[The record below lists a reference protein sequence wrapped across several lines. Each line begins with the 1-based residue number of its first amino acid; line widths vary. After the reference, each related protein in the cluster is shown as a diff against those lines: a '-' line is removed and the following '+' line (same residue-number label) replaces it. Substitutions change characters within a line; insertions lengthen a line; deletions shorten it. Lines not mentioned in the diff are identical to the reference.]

1 MELIL
6 KYTPQLLSYLLFL
19 IMLGM
24 GMTLTVLDFKRVAS
38 YPKAIFIGLSNQI
51 IILPIIGAILVSVLP
66 MEPVFAMG
74 LMLVAASP
82 GGATSNLIS
91 HLSKGDTA
99 LSISMTAISSIIT
112 VFSIPLII
120 NYSLKWIMAAEGV
133 EIQLPLWNTVLNIF
147 KLTALPVLLG
157 LLINHRFPVF
167 AEKSKPAI
175 AWGSGIIILMALA
188 LMVNK
193 LNEIGNVW
201 HFIKAA
207 FWGVLLLNV
216 LTLLVGFFSA
226 KMLKLNTP
234 QAISIAIE
242 SGMQN
247 NVLGMAIATS
257 ATLLNSPLMAA
268 PAGVY
273 GIVMCATGG
282 ALIYFFRKLVSTEIP
297 TT

>member
-38 YPKAIFIGLSNQI
+38 YPKAVVIGLSNQI
-51 IILPIIGAILVSVLP
+51 IILPIIGVILVSVLP

-133 EIQLPLWNTVLNIF
+133 EIQLPLWNTVINIC

-157 LLINHRFPVF
+157 LFINHRFPTF
-167 AEKSKPAI
+167 AERSKPVI

-201 HFIKAA
+201 DFIKSA

-216 LTLLVGFFSA
+216 LTLLVGFVSA
-226 KMLKLNTP
+226 KMLRLNTP

-282 ALIYFFRKLVSTEIP
+282 ILIYLFRKMVSVEMTKP
-297 TT
+297 

>member
-1 MELIL
+1 MEMIL

-38 YPKAIFIGLSNQI
+38 YPKAVVIGLSNQI
-51 IILPIIGAILVSVLP
+51 IILPIIGVILVSVLP

-120 NYSLKWIMAAEGV
+120 NYSLKWIMATEGV
-133 EIQLPLWNTVLNIF
+133 EIQLPLWNTVIKIC

-157 LLINHRFPVF
+157 LFINHRFPTF
-167 AEKSKPAI
+167 AERSKPVI

-201 HFIKAA
+201 DFIKSA

-216 LTLLVGFFSA
+216 LTLLVGFVSA
-226 KMLKLNTP
+226 KMLRLNTP

-282 ALIYFFRKLVSTEIP
+282 ILIYLFRKMVSVEMTNP
-297 TT
+297 